1 MHQGQKGF
9 TLIELMI
16 VVSILG
22 ILAAVAIPLYQGNV
36 AKTQISRVVGELGN
50 YRTAFEA
57 RLQNSALINNATL
70 GHTLS
75 ELTTGDIATEIATVN
90 ADGSGHIEV
99 TMGGKVQIGLAG
111 IIVRFERTAAGVWSC
126 VIDPTAANGWK
137 TSYAPTNCTVI

>member
-1 MHQGQKGF
+1 MYKRQ
-9 TLIELMI
+9 

-22 ILAAVAIPLYQGNV
+22 ILAAVAIPLYQGKV
-36 AKTQISRVVGELGN
+36 GKTQVSRVVGELGN

-99 TMGGKVQIGLAG
+99 TMGGQVQTGLAG
-111 IIVRFERTAAGVWSC
+111 IIVRFERTASGVWSC
-126 VIDPTAANGWK
+126 VIDPAAASGWK
-137 TSYAPTNCTVI
+137 TSFTPTNCTVI